1 MMVPLLILAAGL
13 VALVLLAVLL
23 HRRQR
28 EEEER
33 AARTL
38 ARLRHRHA
46 TLADRRA
53 EIGLEV
59 GALYDEVPPP
69 SHPRPTD

>member
-1 MMVPLLILAAGL
+1 MTPLLILAAGL
-13 VALVLLAVLL
+13 AVILPLAVLL

-38 ARLRHRHA
+38 ARLRHRHTA
-46 TLADRRA
+46 LVDRRA

-59 GALYDEVPPP
+59 GALYDEAPPLSP
-69 SHPRPTD
+69 PRPTDR